1 MLKCIRRTISRM
13 LMFSSLTWRADL
25 IFRAEAR
32 LQNLHKILDGR
43 NSGELAG
50 KIEDTPATPYRVP
63 VDRIG
68 RDHIIISMSKY
79 VNLSG
84 SARDVICSA
93 GSGPTSVVVC
103 VEWCGVRRFSFRFRL
118 AGGG

>member
-1 MLKCIRRTISRM
+1 MIYSRYA
-13 LMFSSLTWRADL
+13 LGGRAGGSSHQVWSD
-25 IFRAEAR
+25 
-32 LQNLHKILDGR
+32 HVDHDGQ
-43 NSGELAG
+43 AG
-50 KIEDTPATPYRVP
+50 SLS
-63 VDRIG
+63 
-68 RDHIIISMSKY
+68 IIISMSKY